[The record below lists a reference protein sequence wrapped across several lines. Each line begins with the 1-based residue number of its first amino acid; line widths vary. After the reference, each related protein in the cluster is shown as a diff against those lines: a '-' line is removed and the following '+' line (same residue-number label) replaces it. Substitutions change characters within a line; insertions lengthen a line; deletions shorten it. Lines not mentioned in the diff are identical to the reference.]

1 MTRADSLVARLDL
14 WLRTHRPSYHAKL
27 LPGASAS
34 RIAALER
41 RVGSALPPLLK
52 EMLTWRDGAG
62 WARDGAGWV
71 DVGDKENL
79 ACEGMWMSIEEITEV
94 MTMLDDMTM
103 VDEWERDNW
112 WCVGWVPFLQTIGD
126 DCLCV
131 DLVGSFGGRPGQV
144 LEFVHD
150 DGWRPIRHR
159 SFDAWLQTF
168 VEALEAGLLTADE
181 DGFVR
186 AADDDAYDAFVAAR
200 NPGYPIE
207 AEAGPRR

>member
-1 MTRADSLVARLDL
+1 MTPADSLIARLDQ
-14 WLRTHRPSYHAKL
+14 WLRTYRPDYYARL

-41 RVGSALPPLLK
+41 RVGRALPPLLK
-52 EMLTWRDGAG
+52 EMLAW
-62 WARDGAGWV
+62 RDGAGWV
-71 DVGDKENL
+71 DVGDREDL
-79 ACEGMWMSIEEITEV
+79 AYEGMWMSIEQITEV
-94 MTMLDDMTM
+94 MTMLDEMAEI
-103 VDEWERDNW
+103 DEWERDNW
-112 WCVGWVPFLQTIGD
+112 WCVGWVPFLDTISD

-144 LEFVHD
+144 LKFIHD
-150 DGWRPIRHR
+150 DEWRPIRYR

-168 VEALEAGLLTADE
+168 VEALEAGLLSADE

-186 AADDDAYDAFVAAR
+186 AADDDVYDAFVAAR